1 MLVMRLA
8 LPMAL
13 LAGALLLA
21 ASCGRSDSPGPCP
34 DPPGCVDIGPGGP
47 VRIAAIQVLS
57 GGIQVGGMNQVRAIE
72 MAFAARGGR
81 LLGHP
86 LALEPEDGRCA
97 KEGGKVAAQKIAAD
111 PGVVAVLGATC
122 SASSAAAA
130 KILSKAGLTMISAS
144 STAPSLTA
152 VNGVPGEDR
161 QPGFLRTIHN
171 DAAAGAA
178 AAAFARRELGLGRAA
193 VVHDGGPY
201 GLGLAGAFRDAFGRL
216 GGETVLVAQVDQDD
230 QDMGPALAAVAEARA
245 DALFFPL
252 FRPASVRLLLQARQA
267 RGLDRTVLLGSDAS
281 FAEAFFSEAGPQ
293 AAGLRFVLPFTP
305 ASQGKAAFEAEYARR
320 YGERPVGIF
329 HAHAY
334 DAANLLLDAVQAVA
348 VPIRG
353 GGLRIGR
360 QALRDALHKVS
371 GYRGLTGTL
380 SCDPFGDCGVA
391 RFKVVRV
398 EDPAAGVAAAGDNV
412 VYVFEP
418 RPMEGGPDSG
428 QGGGS

>member
-1 MLVMRLA
+1 MGVLRLA
-8 LPMAL
+8 LHMAL
-13 LAGALLLA
+13 LAGTLLLA
-21 ASCGRSDSPGPCP
+21 ASCGRSDSPTPCP
-34 DPPGCVDIGPGGP
+34 DPLGCVDIGPGGP

-57 GGIQVGGMNQVRAIE
+57 GGQTGGLNQVRAIE

-81 LLGHP
+81 LLGRP
-86 LALEPEDGRCA
+86 LVLETEDGRCA
-97 KEGGKVAAQKIAAD
+97 KEGGKVAAQKIAVD

-130 KILSKAGLTMISAS
+130 KVLSEAGLTMISSS
-144 STAPSLTA
+144 STAPSLTS
-152 VNGVPGEDR
+152 VGGVPGEDR
-161 QPGFLRTIHN
+161 QSGFLRTVHN

-178 AAAFARRELGLGRAA
+178 AATFTRTELGLGRAA
-193 VVHDGGPY
+193 VIHDGGPY

-216 GGETVLVAQVDQDD
+216 GGETVLVAEVGKDD
-230 QDMGPALAAVAEARA
+230 QDMGPVLAAVAEARA

-252 FRPASVRLLLQARQA
+252 FRPASVRLLRQARQA
-267 RGLDRTVLLGSDAS
+267 RGLDRAVLLGSDAS
-281 FAEAFFSEAGPQ
+281 FSEAFFSEAGPQ
-293 AAGLRFVLPFTP
+293 AAGLRFVLPFVP
-305 ASQGKAAFEAEYARR
+305 ESEGKAAFEAEYARR
-320 YGERPVGIF
+320 YGEHPVGIF

-334 DAANLLLDAVQAVA
+334 DAANLLLDSIQKVAAAV
-348 VPIRG
+348 G
-353 GGLRIGR
+353 DGGLRIGR

-428 QGGGS
+428 KGGGS